1 MQKKQGIKLIVGVDE
16 AGRGPLAGPVIAA
29 AVILDASFPIEGLAD
44 SKKLIE
50 KDREFLFDIIQERA
64 KAWAIGR
71 AEVEEIDRINIL
83 QATLLAMKRAVEGLP
98 LTPDLA
104 LVDGN
109 QPPKL
114 TCEVKT
120 IVKGDEIEPA
130 ISAASILAKVSR
142 DREMIK
148 LDKIYPNY
156 GFAKHKGYATKEHFD
171 ALEKLGPCHIH
182 RRSFEPVFRLLS
194 RTELEVVDSL

>member
-29 AVILDASFPIEGLAD
+29 AVILDPSFLIEGLAD

-50 KDREFLFDIIQERA
+50 KDREYLFDIIQKRA

-83 QATLLAMKRAVEGLP
+83 QASLLAMKRAVEGLP

-120 IVKGDEIEPA
+120 IVKGDETEPA
-130 ISAASILAKVSR
+130 ISAASILAKVTR
-142 DREMIK
+142 DREMVK

-194 RTELEVVDSL
+194 RVEFAEV